1 MSLQEGKKSPSHQR
15 NGDASP
21 SNGTRLVDVGDSAAM
36 DAPPAYSE
44 HHDQFQLSQA
54 GFAAGAAVTDD
65 RAVTGAPS
73 ESFVANQPTLW
84 VVPTPDDGRVNININ
99 QTSSRFT
106 DLLIPALRTQTLPQE
121 KITDLPPSY
130 IPPSLGGLPG
140 QAPPPKLNVVV
151 QIVGSRGDVQP
162 FVALGKVLKDTYGH
176 RVRIATHPTFKSF
189 VEENGLEFFSIG
201 GDPAELMAFMVKHP
215 GLMVPFEAI
224 KDGEVKKRRM
234 GIEEILLGCWRSCIE
249 AGDGSGP
256 PPQMHKPNEPL
267 DERFFVGSQ
276 GQKPFVAD
284 AIIANPPSF
293 AHIHIAEKLGIP
305 LHMMFTMPWSP
316 TKAFPHPLANIQ
328 SSNATEVMTN
338 YVSYTLVEMMTWQ
351 GLGDVINRFR
361 LKTLDL
367 EPLSLIWAPGLL
379 ARLRIPTTY
388 CWSPALI
395 PKPND
400 WNPEISISGFYFLN
414 LASSYTPE
422 PDLAAFLADGP
433 PPVYIGFG
441 SIVVDDPNALT
452 KMIFEA
458 VTKTGVRA
466 LVSKG
471 WGGIGADSIGI
482 PDGVFM
488 LGNCPHDW
496 LFQHVSC
503 VVHHGGAG
511 TTAAGI
517 KLGKPTVVVPFF
529 GDQPFWGSMIA
540 RAGAGPEPVPYKKL
554 DAESLAAAIRKAL
567 EPATLAK
574 AKELGEKIREEQGC
588 DVGGKSFHDF
598 LDTDNLRCSLAPSR
612 VAVWRVRRSKVKLS
626 ALAAAVL
633 LEKNIIEQSD
643 LKLYR
648 AKEYTTEGQPW
659 DPISAVTAALIG
671 DVGTIAMTISDVP
684 RELFKSRKK
693 GPSTPGTPSAEGKP
707 QADAAS
713 IATPTT
719 AVASSASTSAVSI
732 PNLTLSGPEYEKGS
746 TSEENISGSGAV
758 SPGSPQPP
766 TPARTPEG
774 QHQNNH
780 GQESNGTRSQSPG
793 VTVQTAIDTGK
804 GVVRIVDA
812 GFKTPMNFCLGL
824 ARGFRNAPR
833 LYNDDSVRAP
843 ERVTDLSSGLKVAGK
858 EFGLGLY
865 DGISGL
871 ITQPLKGAQKEGGVG
886 AIKGFGK
893 GIGGIV
899 LKPAAAFWS
908 IPAYTMQGVNAEIR
922 TMWSKSWQNYIIAS
936 RLAQGRQDLT
946 DCSYQEREDITLR
959 WNSKNEELKGYF
971 QLKHKSRDSQKG
983 ARSPSAIGPASPGIV
998 SSSSVPP
1005 TAGPSTLAE
1014 PPKTGFWHTRKLS
1027 FEKRKQ
1033 LHAQKEAWK
1042 RGQAGGAGGSSAAP
1056 PPQANFED
1064 EELERAIRESV
1075 KQTSNGDPE
1084 EDVRIEQAIRQSV
1097 SEMHRPE
1104 NNSGKASLRYP
1115 EPAATAVGAQSSDD
1129 ISDEQ
1134 YQALIEEAVRQSL
1147 QSHNKAGDYRNKAID
1162 DGEDDDEQLR
1172 LAIKQSIEHGQTA
1185 SYGGGETDQDLKR
1198 ALYESEAAHWE
1209 QQRRDE
1215 AARTEEEVVL
1225 EYIKK
1230 QSLAEGEYARKGKG
1244 PAAAAASVTREDE
1257 EHDEDLKRALEES
1270 LKMSSGRP
1278 GGSSG
1283 Q

>member
-1 MSLQEGKKSPSHQR
+1 MMAGQEGKQSLQLQR
-15 NGDASP
+15 DGDAS
-21 SNGTRLVDVGDSAAM
+21 SGNATRLVDVGDSAAT

-54 GFAAGAAVTDD
+54 GFAAGAAVT
-65 RAVTGAPS
+65 
-73 ESFVANQPTLW
+73 
-84 VVPTPDDGRVNININ
+84 DDGRVNININ

-176 RVRIATHPTFKSF
+176 RVRIATHPTFKGF

-249 AGDGSGP
+249 TGDGSGP

-276 GQKPFVAD
+276 GHQPFVAD

-598 LDTDNLRCSLAPSR
+598 LDTDSLRCSLAPSR

-626 ALAAAVL
+626 AFAAAVL
-633 LEKNIIEQSD
+633 LEKNMLEQSD

-693 GPSTPGTPSAEGKP
+693 VPGTPGTPSADGKP
-707 QADAAS
+707 QTDTAS
-713 IATPTT
+713 IATSTT

-732 PNLTLSGPEYEKGS
+732 PNLTLSGPEHEKKGNA
-746 TSEENISGSGAV
+746 SEEHIGASGAR
-758 SPGSPQPP
+758 SPGSPHSA
-766 TPARTPEG
+766 TAARTPEV
-774 QHQNNH
+774 QHQNNS
-780 GQESNGTRSQSPG
+780 GQEANRTRSQSPG

-804 GVVRIVDA
+804 GVARIVDA

-843 ERVTDLSSGLKVAGK
+843 ERVTDLGSGLKVAGK

-871 ITQPLKGAQKEGGVG
+871 ITQPLKGAQKEGSVG

-922 TMWSKSWQNYIIAS
+922 TIWSKSWQNYIVAS
-936 RLAQGRQDLT
+936 RLAQGRQDLANS
-946 DCSYQEREDITLR
+946 SYQEREDITLR
-959 WNSKNEELKGYF
+959 WSCKNEELKGYF
-971 QLKHKSRDSQKG
+971 QLKHKSKDSQNG
-983 ARSPSAIGPASPGIV
+983 ARSPSAIGSASPGIV

-1005 TAGPSTLAE
+1005 AAGPSSLAE

-1027 FEKRKQ
+1027 FEKRKE
-1033 LHAQKEAWK
+1033 LHAQREAWK
-1042 RGQAGGAGGSSAAP
+1042 RGQAGGGGSASTAA

-1064 EELERAIRESV
+1064 EDLERAIRESV

-1097 SEMHRPE
+1097 SEMHRLE
-1104 NNSGKASLRYP
+1104 NNSEKASLKYP
-1115 EPAATAVGAQSSDD
+1115 EPAVTAVAAQSSDD

-1147 QSHNKAGDYRNKAID
+1147 QSHNRACSSHNNSKAV
-1162 DGEDDDEQLR
+1162 DGGGDDDEQLR
-1172 LAIKQSIEHGQTA
+1172 LAIKQSMEHGQTI
-1185 SYGGGETDQDLKR
+1185 SYGGGETDEDLKR
-1198 ALYESEAAHWE
+1198 ALYESETAHRE
-1209 QQRRDE
+1209 QQRRDA

-1244 PAAAAASVTREDE
+1244 AAGSPPVTREDE